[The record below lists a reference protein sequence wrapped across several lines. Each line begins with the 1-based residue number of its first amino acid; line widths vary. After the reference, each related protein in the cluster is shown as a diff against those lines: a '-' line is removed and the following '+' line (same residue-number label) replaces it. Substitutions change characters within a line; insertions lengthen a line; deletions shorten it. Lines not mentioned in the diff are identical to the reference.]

1 MKRTERLFAI
11 AEMLRAHRT
20 GITAEQ
26 IAERFEVAP
35 RTIYRDLV
43 ALQDASLPIHAER
56 GRGGGFALD
65 RAYTL
70 PPVNFSPREAAVLLV
85 AARFVS
91 ELRVL
96 PFTDTLS
103 AATDKVRAALSL
115 SAQREL
121 LARLETLQLTGVPQL
136 QTKPSVRRAIEQ
148 AFFEQQALRIRYRG
162 ATALT
167 TRRVRIERVVME
179 RSATLLN
186 CHDLDKNEPRQF
198 QLARIEEATVI
209 FGDEAV
215 TART

>member
-1 MKRTERLFAI
+1 MRCELGD
-11 AEMLRAHRT
+11 LRAHHT

-85 AARFVS
+85 AARFGS

-136 QTKPSVRRAIEQ
+136 QTKPSVRRA
-148 AFFEQQALRIRYRG
+148 
-162 ATALT
+162 
-167 TRRVRIERVVME
+167 
-179 RSATLLN
+179 TLLN

-209 FGDEAV
+209 FGDEAL

>member
-1 MKRTERLFAI
+1 MKRAERLFAI
-11 AEMLRAHRT
+11 AEFLRGHRT

-43 ALQDASLPIHAER
+43 TLQAAALPVRAER

-70 PPVNFSPREAAVLLV
+70 PPVNFSAREAAVLLA

-96 PFTDTLS
+96 PFTDTLTT
-103 AATDKVRAALSL
+103 ATDKVRAALSV

-121 LARLETLQLTGVPQL
+121 LSRLNTLQLTGVPQR
-136 QTKPSVRRAIEQ
+136 QVRPSVRRAVEQ
-148 AFFEQQALRIRYRG
+148 AFFEQQALRMKYRG
-162 ATALT
+162 STST
-167 TRRVRIERVVME
+167 SIRRVRIERVVME
-179 RSATLLN
+179 RSETLLN
-186 CHDLDKNEPRQF
+186 CHDLDKDESRQF
-198 QLARIEEATVI
+198 KLDRIEEASVI
-209 FGDEAV
+209 FGDDAK
-215 TART
+215 T